1 MVSGIDRLA
10 CSLRDR
16 QSMVHDVRPRGVA
29 LKATEQAIDRGA
41 ETVWL
46 TRGFRMTR
54 MWEFYG

>member
-29 LKATEQAIDRGA
+29 LKATEQAIDADTA
-41 ETVWL
+41 EAL
-46 TRGFRMTR
+46 KL
-54 MWEFYG
+54 YG